1 MTETPLNVV
10 ITGGAGFIGAR
21 LASEILARGSL
32 SVAGAPSRPVQRLT
46 LLDQAAPPVLLSQDP
61 RVVVWRGDLVSGLE
75 GEAASP
81 LAEADV
87 VFHLAAAVS
96 ADCER
101 DFDLGMR
108 ANVTG
113 TRLVLSACRR
123 SGRAPVVVFSSSL
136 AVFGGTGS
144 HPLPDVVT
152 DSTLPVPQSSYG
164 VQKFIGEQLI
174 ADYSRKGFIQGRS
187 VRLMT
192 VTVRPGQPNGAASG
206 FLSGIIR
213 EPLAGLRA
221 NAPVPP
227 GTAVAV
233 SSPARAVEGLLRA
246 AEAAPPEWG
255 DPTAVNLP
263 SVTITVGEMVQTLER
278 VAGAAASALVGWK
291 PDEAIAA
298 IVRGWPAHFETVR
311 AVALGLRPDDG
322 FEAVVRSYIKDS
334 AGDLSAGALAAGQAS
349 ARTLR
354 PPRSA
359 G

>member
-1 MTETPLNVV
+1 MTNPPLNVV

-21 LASEILARGSL
+21 LASEILARGEL
-32 SVAGAPSRPVQRLT
+32 SVAGAPSRPVTRLT

-61 RVVVWRGDLVSGLE
+61 RVAVGQGDLVSGLD
-75 GEAASP
+75 GDAANP
-81 LAEADV
+81 FTEADL

-113 TRLVLSACRR
+113 SQLVLSACRR
-123 SGRAPVVVFSSSL
+123 SGRTPVVVFSSSL

-144 HPLPDVVT
+144 HPLPGVIT

-164 VQKFIGEQLI
+164 VQKFIGEQLV
-174 ADYSRKGFIQGRS
+174 ADFSRKGFIQGRS

-192 VTVRPGQPNGAASG
+192 VTVRPGRPNGAASG

-221 NAPVPP
+221 NSPVPP
-227 GTAVAV
+227 ETEVAV

-246 AEAAPPEWG
+246 AEAAPDRWG
-255 DPTAVNLP
+255 DAIAVNLP
-263 SVTITVGEMVQTLER
+263 PLTITVGEMVQTLEW
-278 VAGAAASALVGWK
+278 VAGPAASALVGWE

-298 IVRGWPAHFETVR
+298 IVRGWPARFVTTR
-311 AVALGLRPDDG
+311 AAMLGLRPDDG
-322 FEAVVRSYIKDS
+322 FEAVVRSYVRDT
-334 AGDLSAGALAAGQAS
+334 AG
-349 ARTLR
+349 R
-354 PPRSA
+354 
-359 G
+359 

>member
-1 MTETPLNVV
+1 MTAPPLNVV

-32 SVAGAPSRPVQRLT
+32 SVAGAPPRPVTRLT
-46 LLDQAAPPVLLSQDP
+46 LLDQVAPPVLLNQDP
-61 RVVVWRGDLVSGLE
+61 RVAVWLGDLVSGLE
-75 GEAASP
+75 GEAVSP
-81 LAEADV
+81 LAEADL

-113 TRLVLSACRR
+113 MRLVLSACRR
-123 SGRAPVVVFSSSL
+123 SRRTPIVVFASSL
-136 AVFGGTGS
+136 AVFGGTSS
-144 HPLPDVVT
+144 HALPDVVT

-174 ADYSRKGFIQGRS
+174 ADYSRKGFIRGRS

-192 VTVRPGQPNGAASG
+192 ITVRPGRPNGAASG

-221 NAPVPP
+221 NSPVPP
-227 GTAVAV
+227 GTAVAL
-233 SSPARAVEGLLRA
+233 SSPARAVEGLLCA
-246 AEAAPPEWG
+246 AEAAPDLWG

-263 SVTITVGEMVQTLER
+263 SVTVTVGEMVATLER
-278 VAGAAASALVGWK
+278 VAGPEVSALVSWE
-291 PDEAIAA
+291 PDDAVAA
-298 IVRGWPAHFETVR
+298 IVRGWPARFATAR
-311 AVALGLRPDDG
+311 AAALGLRRDDE
-322 FEAVVRSYIKDS
+322 FEAIVRAHIRDT
-334 AGDLSAGALAAGQAS
+334 AGG
-349 ARTLR
+349 
-354 PPRSA
+354 
-359 G
+359 

>member
-1 MTETPLNVV
+1 MTDTPLNVV

-21 LASEILARGSL
+21 LAGEILARGSL
-32 SVAGAPSRPVQRLT
+32 SVAGAPTRPVTSLT
-46 LLDQAAPPVLLSQDP
+46 LLDQVAPPVLLSEDP
-61 RVVVWRGDLVSGLE
+61 RVGVWHGDLVAGLE
-75 GEAASP
+75 GDAAGP
-81 LAEADV
+81 LADADL

-113 TRLVLSACRR
+113 SRLVLSACRR
-123 SGRAPVVVFSSSL
+123 SGRTPVVVFSSSL
-136 AVFGGTGS
+136 AVFGGTDS

-192 VTVRPGQPNGAASG
+192 VTVRPGRPNGAASG

-221 NAPVPP
+221 NSPVPP
-227 GTAVAV
+227 DTAVAV
-233 SSPARAVEGLLRA
+233 SSPARAVEGLLCA
-246 AEAAPPEWG
+246 AAAAPRQWG

-263 SVTITVGEMVQTLER
+263 SVTVTVGEMVQTLER
-278 VAGAAASALVGWK
+278 VASRMVSSLVGWE
-291 PDEAIAA
+291 PDDAIAA
-298 IVRGWPAHFETVR
+298 IVRGWPARFATPR

-322 FEAVVRSYIKDS
+322 FEAIVRSYIRDT
-334 AGDLSAGALAAGQAS
+334 AV
-349 ARTLR
+349 R
-354 PPRSA
+354 
-359 G
+359 

>member
-1 MTETPLNVV
+1 MTDTALNVV
-10 ITGGAGFIGAR
+10 ITGGAGFIGSR

-32 SVAGAPSRPVQRLT
+32 SVAGAPSGPVTRLT
-46 LLDQAAPPVLLSQDP
+46 LLDQVAPPLFVRTDP
-61 RVVVWRGDLVSGLE
+61 RVAVWQGDLVSGLD
-75 GEAASP
+75 GDAASP
-81 LAEADV
+81 LGEADL

-113 TRLVLSACRR
+113 SQLVLDACRR
-123 SGRAPVVVFSSSL
+123 SGRTPVVVFSSSL

-192 VTVRPGQPNGAASG
+192 VTVRPGRPNGAASG

-213 EPLAGLRA
+213 EPLAGIRA
-221 NAPVPP
+221 NSPVPP
-227 GTAVAV
+227 DTAVAV
-233 SSPARAVEGLLRA
+233 SSPARSVEGLLRA
-246 AEAAPPEWG
+246 AEAAPGQWG

-263 SVTITVGEMVQTLER
+263 SVSVTVGEMVQTLGR
-278 VAGAAASALVGWK
+278 VAGPTVSALVGWE
-291 PDEAIAA
+291 PDDAIAA
-298 IVRGWPAHFETVR
+298 IVRGWPARFATSR
-311 AVALGLRPDDG
+311 AAALGLRPDDG
-322 FEAVVRSYIKDS
+322 FDAIVRAYLRES
-334 AGDLSAGALAAGQAS
+334 AGTSSVCD
-349 ARTLR
+349 
-354 PPRSA
+354 PRKPA
-359 G
+359 PDGDCTG